1 MTEVREAFTV
11 LLPEVRTH
19 TILGYLPSIVL
30 FLLWILNTLARIQDF
45 PDVVLFAFLVFAG
58 VLMIVLL
65 SYRSRKRTEL
75 ARIINARFG
84 EEFTARTGFDYPSD
98 VNILEVKQTVAVRTV
113 EGPVFLW
120 GVKKNKSG
128 FRVVHTT
135 LAHLQKGKGFL

>member
-19 TILGYLPSIVL
+19 TVLGHLPSIVL
-30 FLLWILNTLARIQDF
+30 FLLWILYTLVWIQDVTD
-45 PDVVLFAFLVFAG
+45 PVLFAFLGVAC
-58 VLMIVLL
+58 VLMIVLF
-65 SYRSRKRTEL
+65 SYISRKRAEL

-84 EEFTARTGFDYPSD
+84 EEFTALTGFDYPSD

-120 GVKKNKSG
+120 GVKKHNSG
-128 FRVVHTT
+128 FRVVPTT
-135 LAHLQKGKGFL
+135 LARLQKGKGFL